1 MTARHTINPETAN
14 PASSSKRTTG
24 ARHAYLSRNGVVV
37 ISALEYRKALER
49 DQHERERLLQ
59 GSIDLDNVDSDTL
72 NDWQP
77 PTRTTTRTVTTY
89 SDRASR

>member
-1 MTARHTINPETAN
+1 MARMTTPTHETAN
-14 PASSSKRTTG
+14 PSSSSKRTSG

-59 GSIDLDNVDSDTL
+59 GAIDLNNIDADTL
-72 NDWQP
+72 NDTWQQ
-77 PTRTTTRTVTTY
+77 PTRTPRTVTTT
-89 SDRASR
+89 SR